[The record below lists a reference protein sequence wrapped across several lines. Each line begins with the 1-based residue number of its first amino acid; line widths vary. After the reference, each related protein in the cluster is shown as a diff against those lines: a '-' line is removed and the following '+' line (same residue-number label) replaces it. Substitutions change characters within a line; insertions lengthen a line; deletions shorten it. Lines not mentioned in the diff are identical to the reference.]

1 MNEQRNMLL
10 FIVLSAAILLGWT
23 ILSERFLPVANPPAT
38 KVVDGKS
45 VPIPNPGA
53 DPAADTLPAVRSRSA
68 VLRETPRIAIQTP
81 RLQGT
86 INLRGARI
94 DDLVLTDLHMEGGDG
109 LSVLNQIRRQ
119 APLTIS
125 VVLTGFAS
133 VESAIAALQEGAY
146 DYLVKPCDIE
156 SMKHTIRRG
165 VEHRRLM
172 LAEQKARADLQ
183 QLNLDLERR
192 IEERT
197 AELKCLNVELEE
209 ANRAKDVFLATLSHE
224 LRTPLTPV
232 VGWIKLLRTGNLDE
246 KSISQALDAI
256 ERNAWLQS
264 RLIDDLLDT
273 SRIATGKLHFEPKP
287 TDLNAAVRCAVDT
300 VRASASARN
309 IELSTSLWPTSLVV
323 MGEPVRLQQIAWNL
337 VSNAIKFTD
346 PGGKVTVTTDS
357 DGTNAQLVVV
367 DTGVGIEAEFLP
379 HMFDRFREADG
390 STSRRH
396 GGLGLGLAIAD
407 ALAKMHGATLEA
419 HSEGMGCGSRFALRV
434 ALVAFEN
441 TTPET
446 PEVKIHSVVGLK
458 VLIVEDSHDT
468 LLLMSK
474 LFEREGA
481 QVATASSAAEAIDR
495 AVAESPNF
503 IISDIGMPQTDGYEL
518 LTQLRAIPEMS
529 EVPAIAISGY
539 ASEDDRERALA
550 VGYLALVPKP
560 VDIDALF
567 SLIQEVRPP
576 AISPLK

>member
-1 MNEQRNMLL
+1 MSQSFNHSGNGAPLGEAGFVAFTDAARLL
-10 FIVLSAAILLGWT
+10 VVDDEESLRITTAAIFENEGY
-23 ILSERFLPVANPPAT
+23 
-38 KVVDGKS
+38 VVDTASSG
-45 VPIPNPGA
+45 
-53 DPAADTLPAVRSRSA
+53 D
-68 VLRETPRIAIQTP
+68 EAID
-81 RLQGT
+81 LM
-86 INLRGARI
+86 NKE
-94 DDLVLTDLHMEGGDG
+94 DYDLVLTDLHMEGGDG
-109 LSVLNQIRRQ
+109 LSVLNQIRRH

-197 AELKCLNVELEE
+197 AELKQLNVELAD

-232 VGWIKLLRTGNLDE
+232 VGWIKLLRSGTLDE
-246 KSISQALDAI
+246 KSVAQALDAI

-287 TDLNAAVRCAVDT
+287 TDLNVAVRAAIDT
-300 VRASASARN
+300 VRASAAARN
-309 IELSTSLWPTSLVV
+309 IEVSMALWPSSLTV

-346 PGGKVTVTTDS
+346 PGGKVNITTQP
-357 DGTNAQLVVV
+357 DGNQALLTVV
-367 DTGVGIEAEFLP
+367 DTGVGIEPDFLP
-379 HMFDRFREADG
+379 HVFDRFRQADG

-407 ALAKMHGATLEA
+407 ALAKMHGGSLAAKSDGVGNGATFSMSMKLAPTEKAAPEPADTKRHSLE
-419 HSEGMGCGSRFALRV
+419 
-434 ALVAFEN
+434 
-441 TTPET
+441 
-446 PEVKIHSVVGLK
+446 GLE
-458 VLIVEDSHDT
+458 VLIVEDSPDT
-468 LLLMSK
+468 LLLLSTI
-474 LFEREGA
+474 FRREGA
-481 QVATASSAAEAIDR
+481 AVSTASSAAEALSR
-495 AVAESPNF
+495 AIENRPH
-503 IISDIGMPQTDGYEL
+503 IIVSDIGMPDVDGYQL
-518 LTQLRAIPEMS
+518 LEQLRLLPGLS
-529 EVPAIAISGY
+529 DVPAIAVSGY
-539 ASEDDRERALA
+539 ASEEDRERALA

-560 VDIDALF
+560 IDVDVLF
-567 SLIQEVRPP
+567 GLIHDLKAP
-576 AISPLK
+576 AVK

>member
-1 MNEQRNMLL
+1 MSQSFNQSGNGAPLDEAGGFVALAGAARLL
-10 FIVLSAAILLGWT
+10 VVDDEESLRITTAAIFENEGY
-23 ILSERFLPVANPPAT
+23 
-38 KVVDGKS
+38 VVDTASSG
-45 VPIPNPGA
+45 
-53 DPAADTLPAVRSRSA
+53 D
-68 VLRETPRIAIQTP
+68 EAID
-81 RLQGT
+81 LMSKE
-86 INLRGARI
+86 
-94 DDLVLTDLHMEGGDG
+94 DYDLVLTDLHMEGGDG
-109 LSVLNQIRRQ
+109 LSVLNQIRRH

-172 LAEQKARADLQ
+172 LAEQKARLDLQ

-197 AELKCLNVELEE
+197 AELKQLNVELAD

-232 VGWIKLLRTGNLDE
+232 VGWIKLLRSGTLDE
-246 KSISQALDAI
+246 KSVAQALDAI

-287 TDLNAAVRCAVDT
+287 TDLNMAVRAAADT
-300 VRASASARN
+300 VRTSAAARN
-309 IELSTSLWPTSLVV
+309 IELSMTLWPSSLTV

-346 PGGKVTVTTDS
+346 PGGKVNITTQR
-357 DGTNAQLVVV
+357 DGTDALLTVV
-367 DTGVGIEAEFLP
+367 DTGVGIEPEFLP
-379 HMFDRFREADG
+379 HVFDRFRQADG

-407 ALAKMHGATLEA
+407 ALAKMHGGCLAAE
-419 HSEGMGCGSRFALRV
+419 SEGVGKGATFSMRMELAPTEKV
-434 ALVAFEN
+434 APEPADTKRHSLEGLEVLV
-441 TTPET
+441 
-446 PEVKIHSVVGLK
+446 
-458 VLIVEDSHDT
+458 VEDSPDT
-468 LLLMSK
+468 LLLLSTI
-474 LFEREGA
+474 FRREGA
-481 QVATASSAAEAIDR
+481 NVATASSAAEALTR
-495 AVAESPNF
+495 AIANRPH
-503 IISDIGMPQTDGYEL
+503 IIVSDIGMPDVDGYQL
-518 LTQLRAIPEMS
+518 LEQLRLLPDMS
-529 EVPAIAISGY
+529 DVPAIAVSGY
-539 ASEDDRERALA
+539 ASEEDRERALA

-560 VDIDALF
+560 IDVDVLF
-567 SLIQEVRPP
+567 GLIHDLKAP
-576 AISPLK
+576 AVK